1 MKKTKSSTKAAE
13 NHITESTKS
22 STKSATLQKG
32 KAMKSTKSSTKATK
46 SSTESSTKS
55 ATLQK
60 GKAMKSTKSSTKS
73 PTKAAKPATPSIE
86 ELRAL
91 LAMLASEQASEA
103 SESEASESE
112 QASEASGKAPRTYEF
127 GAIGFGFDKCHIGA
141 VPASDRAK
149 EYYTRQA
156 ALCERVLAAC
166 DAPIA
171 SEIRVGKMEIQ
182 DIISLCSTWVVSP
195 MAVRVVV
202 QLACPVVTVCCA
214 DTERLARVYGIDR
227 ANGLMGSRHNTS
239 MYSKAK
245 DKSRSLPFKR
255 VAHNLTALGL
265 DFSPC
270 DNIDDCNFCDD
281 EKSFAQLVTLCDYWL
296 NTCARKKASKKASK
310 QESKASKASGAS
322 KASERAQAS
331 DSDILSKLR
340 ALLGM

>member
-1 MKKTKSSTKAAE
+1 MKKTKSTESSAE
-13 NHITESTKS
+13 NHITESTES
-22 STKSATLQKG
+22 TLQKG
-32 KAMKSTKSSTKATK
+32 KAMKST
-46 SSTESSTKS
+46 
-55 ATLQK
+55 QK
-60 GKAMKSTKSSTKS
+60 GKAMKSAENHITEGEKAVKSTKSTKSSAKSTKS
-73 PTKAAKPATPSIE
+73 AAPSIE

-91 LAMLASEQASEA
+91 LAMMQASEASEA
-103 SESEASESE
+103 SESEASE

-310 QESKASKASGAS
+310 QESKASKASE
-322 KASERAQAS
+322 KAS